1 MSVSIGIDRSTMRMD
16 QAYRADRV
24 PGTGSDNRTVITVV
38 VLAALALATWIYL
51 ALGHGRFW
59 STAVRLPTTSNSD
72 PAAGWPDVTAIVP
85 ARDESEILPTTL
97 PSLLA
102 QDYPGRFR
110 VVVVDDASS
119 DGTGAVARRIG
130 AHVVRGDG
138 PPPGWAGKVAA
149 MAVGVRSAGTP
160 EYLFFTDADVRFPT
174 NALSSLVT
182 AAARHELD
190 LVSQMVRLRTN
201 SRWEQLIIPAF
212 VYFFAQLYPFSRVNQ
227 PASTAAAAAGGCM
240 LVRTEALQ
248 EAGGLPCIA
257 DALIDDV
264 ALGHLVKGRRPGSRI
279 WLGLSSDIQSVRPYS
294 RPADLWAMIS
304 RSAYTQLRYSPWLLA
319 GTVLGLLLVYVV
331 PPMATAAGLA
341 AGDALLAA
349 LGAAAWT
356 IMAATYV
363 PMLRFYRLSPA
374 RAVLL
379 PLIAVGYLAMTID
392 SARQHRRGHGG
403 AWKGRTVTRSSAPDR
418 LADPR

>member
-1 MSVSIGIDRSTMRMD
+1 MRMD

-72 PAAGWPDVTAIVP
+72 PAGGWPDVTAIVP
-85 ARDESEILPTTL
+85 ARDEAEILPTTL

-160 EYLFFTDADVRFPT
+160 EYLLFTDADVRFPT

-212 VYFFAQLYPFSRVNQ
+212 VYFFAQLYPFSRVIH
-227 PASTAAAAAGGCM
+227 PCSSAAAAAGGCM

-248 EAGGLPCIA
+248 GPGVCPVFPMRSSTTWLWAPRQRSPARLSHPARAEQRHPKRATYSHARLWAARRAAAPTPNRNGSRAPLWFTARLRRSRRRRRTGSGRPTRG
-257 DALIDDV
+257 V
-264 ALGHLVKGRRPGSRI
+264 GRGRRGRD
-279 WLGLSSDIQSVRPYS
+279 LRP
-294 RPADLWAMIS
+294 
-304 RSAYTQLRYSPWLLA
+304 T
-319 GTVLGLLLVYVV
+319 
-331 PPMATAAGLA
+331 
-341 AGDALLAA
+341 
-349 LGAAAWT
+349 
-356 IMAATYV
+356 
-363 PMLRFYRLSPA
+363 LRFYRLSPTAMSGSRTA
-374 RAVLL
+374 RA
-379 PLIAVGYLAMTID
+379 GD
-392 SARQHRRGHGG
+392 RR
-403 AWKGRTVTRSSAPDR
+403 
-418 LADPR
+418 

>member
-1 MSVSIGIDRSTMRMD
+1 MG
-16 QAYRADRV
+16 V
-24 PGTGSDNRTVITVV
+24 PAAGSDNRLVITVV
-38 VLAALALATWIYL
+38 VLVALALAAWIYL

-59 STAVRLPTTSNSD
+59 STAVRLPTATGANI
-72 PAAGWPDVTAIVP
+72 AGTWPDVTAIVP
-85 ARDESEILPTTL
+85 ARDEAAILPTTL

-119 DGTGAVARRIG
+119 DRTGDVARRIG

-160 EYLFFTDADVRFPT
+160 EYLLFTDADVRFPT
-174 NALSSLVT
+174 GALTALVT
-182 AAARHELD
+182 AARRHGLD
-190 LVSQMVRLRTN
+190 VVSQMVRLRAI
-201 SRWEQLIIPAF
+201 SHWERHIVPAF

-227 PASTAAAAAGGCM
+227 PESTTAAAAGGCM
-240 LVRTEALQ
+240 LVRRQALQ
-248 EAGGLPCIA
+248 EAGGLACIA
-257 DALIDDV
+257 GALIDDV
-264 ALGHLVKGRRPGSRI
+264 ALGQLVKGRRPGSRV
-279 WLGLSSDIQSVRPYS
+279 WLGLSSEIESVRSYPRLS
-294 RPADLWAMIS
+294 ELWAMIS

-319 GTVLGLLLVYVV
+319 ATVLGLLTVYVV
-331 PPMATAAGLA
+331 PPAATVAGLV
-341 AGDALLAA
+341 AGDALVAT

-379 PLIAVGYLAMTID
+379 PLVAVGYLAMTID
-392 SARQHRRGHGG
+392 SARRHRRGHGG
-403 AWKGRTVTRSSAPDR
+403 AWKGRTVMRSSAGRPVSC
-418 LADPR
+418 AGNWAKKSGDPGVRSQGRRPPA

>member
-1 MSVSIGIDRSTMRMD
+1 MD
-16 QAYRADRV
+16 QAYRVDRV
-24 PGTGSDNRTVITVV
+24 PGTGSDNRAVITVV
-38 VLAALALATWIYL
+38 VLAVLALAAWIYL
-51 ALGHGRFW
+51 AFGHGRFW
-59 STAVRLPTTSNSD
+59 STAVRLPTTSNPG
-72 PAAGWPDVTAIVP
+72 PAGGWPDVTAIVP
-85 ARDESEILPTTL
+85 ARDEAEILPTTL

-119 DGTGAVARRIG
+119 DGTGTVARRIG
-130 AHVVRGDG
+130 AHVVRSDG

-149 MAVGVRSAGTP
+149 MAAGVRSAGTP
-160 EYLFFTDADVRFPT
+160 EYLLFTDADVRFPS

-182 AAARHELD
+182 AARGDELD
-190 LVSQMVRLRTN
+190 LVSQMVRLRTI
-201 SRWEQLIIPAF
+201 SRWERIIIPAF

-227 PASTAAAAAGGCM
+227 PESTAAAAAGGCM

-248 EAGGLPCIA
+248 EAGGFSRMA

-264 ALGHLVKGRRPGSRI
+264 ALGHLVKGRQPRSRI
-279 WLGLSSDIQSVRPYS
+279 WLGLSSDVESVRPYPHLS
-294 RPADLWAMIS
+294 DLWAMIS

-331 PPMATAAGLA
+331 PPTATVAGLV
-341 AGDALLAA
+341 AGNALLAS
-349 LGAAAWT
+349 LGAVAWA
-356 IMAATYV
+356 IMAATYL

-379 PLIAVGYLAMTID
+379 PLIAVGYLAMTVD
-392 SARQHRRGHGG
+392 SARQHRRGCGG
-403 AWKGRTVTRSSAPDR
+403 AWKGRTVTRSSAGMS
-418 LADPR
+418 

>member
-1 MSVSIGIDRSTMRMD
+1 MSG
-16 QAYRADRV
+16 QARGADNE
-24 PGTGSDNRTVITVV
+24 PVITVAL
-38 VLAALALATWIYL
+38 LAALALAVWIYL
-51 ALGHGRFW
+51 ALGHARFW
-59 STAVRLPTTSNSD
+59 STAVRLPTSSNPDIAS
-72 PAAGWPDVTAIVP
+72 AWPEVTAIVP
-85 ARDESEILPTTL
+85 ARDEADILPTTL
-97 PSLLA
+97 PSLLG

-119 DGTGAVARRIG
+119 DGTGAVACRIG
-130 AHVVRGDG
+130 AQVVRGDG

-160 EYLFFTDADVRFPT
+160 EYLLFTDADVRFPA
-174 NALSSLVT
+174 NALTSLVT
-182 AAARHELD
+182 AARAHALD
-190 LVSQMVRLRTN
+190 LVSQMVRLRAI
-201 SRWEQLIIPAF
+201 SRWERLIVPAF

-227 PASTAAAAAGGCM
+227 PGSSAAAAAGGCM
-240 LVRTEALQ
+240 LVRREALR
-248 EAGGLPCIA
+248 EAGGLSCIA

-264 ALGHLVKGRRPGSRI
+264 ALGQLVKGRRPGSRV
-279 WLGLSSDIQSVRPYS
+279 WLGLSSDSESVRPYP
-294 RPADLWAMIS
+294 RLTDLWAMIS
-304 RSAYTQLRYSPWLLA
+304 RSAYTQLRYSPWLLG

-331 PPMATAAGLA
+331 PPTATVAGLL
-341 AGDALLAA
+341 AGDAILAA

-392 SARQHRRGHGG
+392 SARQHYRGQGG
-403 AWKGRTVTRSSAPDR
+403 VWKGRTMTRTSADR
-418 LADPR
+418 LGR